1 MSLLK
6 SSGGSA
12 TGLTG
17 QQSAPKDLGYDAKLI
32 LTPIDAEI
40 ATKTLALTES
50 TWLDAINSAVGTRYI
65 SLPINYELESSPEDD
80 VYATSSLGSVEF
92 VREGKDTVKYSFI
105 VSPFVMKQLRT
116 LNGVDWK
123 TYIVTSSG
131 VIKGTSTDDTKI
143 LPFTIGNFRV
153 EKEVKATGDAP
164 ALVVVSITYAYPEEW
179 TSNPAFVE
187 PLRDGVPTNWN
198 PRDLKDPKA
207 ITSLVTNATT
217 TGFDIYL
224 EGYDQVPFEG
234 AVEEDVIIRDSATG
248 VLTTVTTLTE
258 SATIPGQYAALATIA
273 ASTYDIGMA
282 PVGTSGATQG
292 YAGLEADLNMDIV
305 IS

>member
-12 TGLTG
+12 TGLVG
-17 QQSAPKDLGYDAKLI
+17 KQSAPKDLGYDAKLI
-32 LTPIDAEI
+32 LVPEDAEI

-65 SLPINYELESSPEDD
+65 VLPINYDLESSPESD

-92 VREGKDTVKYSFI
+92 VREGKDTVRYSVI

-123 TYIVTSSG
+123 VYITTSG
-131 VIKGTSTDDTKI
+131 GFLKGTSTDDTKF
-143 LPFTIGNFRV
+143 LPFSLDNFRV

-164 ALVVVSITYAYPEEW
+164 ATVPISITYANPDEW
-179 TSNPAFVE
+179 TSNPAFAE
-187 PLRDGVPTNWN
+187 PLKEGVGSNWN

-207 ITSLVTNATT
+207 ITSLVSAASTA
-217 TGFDIYL
+217 GFTIYL
-224 EGYDQVPFEG
+224 EGYDEVPFEG
-234 AVEEDVIIRDSATG
+234 AVKEDVIIKNASTG
-248 VLTTVTTLTE
+248 VITALTSLTE
-258 SATIPGQYAALATIA
+258 TTPGTYTAVATIPAGTQL
-273 ASTYDIGMA
+273 IGVS

-292 YAGLEADLNMDIV
+292 YAGLEADLQSTV